1 MPTTDRNGKRRVL
14 LKVYFH
20 MRVVARRVHAS
31 PLAGATRVVA
41 RRVKTGF
48 CFYSPRYHSLA
59 RANQVGGNEI
69 IIFMIVGVTL
79 VTSVFVYAN
88 DQQECV
94 LASPRVVVAEQRAP
108 TRALLA
114 SPRLASPRFAS
125 PRLASLIWKC
135 TFISLSS

>member
-88 DQQECV
+88 DQQERV
-94 LASPRVVVAEQRAP
+94 LASPRVVVAEQRREHCSP
-108 TRALLA
+108 RLA
-114 SPRLASPRFAS
+114 SPRLASPRLAS
-125 PRLASLIWKC
+125 PRLAYMEMHFHYQIAQ
-135 TFISLSS
+135 